1 MVTIRD
7 IDEKNWGVDL
17 KVSPSQKH
25 HVAGDAV
32 IMARAYAYR
41 NLRSRAFIVY
51 DGTLPVGMGL
61 YYDNPE
67 CSCYDISQFFIDERY
82 QHRGYGRKAMQVVL
96 DTLKQERKFS
106 RVELG
111 CMEDNPVG
119 RKFYAQLGFEEIE
132 CICGEITMR
141 LELE

>member
-7 IDEKNWGVDL
+7 IDEKNWGVEL
-17 KVSPSQKH
+17 RVLPSQRH
-25 HVAGDAV
+25 HVACSDI

-41 NLRSRAFIVY
+41 RFRSRAFIVY
-51 DGTLPVGMGL
+51 DDKVPVGMGL

-82 QHRGYGRKAMQVVL
+82 QHCGYGRKAMELVL
-96 DTLKQERKFS
+96 DTLKQERKFP

-111 CMEDNPVG
+111 CMEDNPVS
-119 RKFYAQLGFEEIE
+119 RKFYAQLGFEEVE
-132 CICGEITMR
+132 CIYGEITMR
-141 LELE
+141 LEFK

>member
-7 IDEKNWGVDL
+7 VDDKNWRVEL
-17 KVSPSQKH
+17 KVAPSQAH
-25 HVAGDAV
+25 HVAGDVV

-41 NLRSRAFIVY
+41 NFRSRAFLVCDDENPI
-51 DGTLPVGMGL
+51 GMGL

-67 CSCYDISQFFIDERY
+67 CGCYDISQFFIDERY
-82 QHRGYGRKAMQVVL
+82 QHRGYGKKAMELVL
-96 DTLKQERKFS
+96 DTLKQERKYT
-106 RVELG
+106 RIELG

-119 RKFYAQLGFEEIE
+119 RKFYGQLGFREIE
-132 CICGEITMR
+132 CYYGEITMR